1 MSKLLRAIFSLNDP
15 GWGRSK
21 TTPPSS
27 TPEAQGEDHPE
38 SKRPEADRPPTDRP
52 AADRPKPNRP
62 SGSKD
67 GPPDLDEL
75 WRDFNRKLNSI
86 FGKGKGSGNLPRP
99 SGNNNGGG
107 PDGPG
112 FGGAGGLRGAGIGIG
127 VIALGALLLWL
138 ASGVFIIQEGQT
150 AAVLRFG
157 ELDRTRDQAGITW
170 RMPFPIEAH
179 EVINTQQ
186 LRTVEVGYRQVPKN
200 KLERESQMLTMDQS
214 IVDMQVAIQY
224 RISDAKAFFFNNNI
238 SGNPEELARQAA
250 EAAMREI
257 VGRRTIDQVL
267 YEEKEG
273 VAKDARI
280 LMQKLVDRY
289 GAGITVID
297 VTVQQAQP
305 PEKVQAAFEDANK
318 AAQDKENF
326 INEGRSYANDVI
338 PRARGAAA
346 RLMQEADGYKEG
358 LVATAT
364 GDGARFNSILTE
376 YSKAPQVTRER
387 MYLETMQSIFSNT
400 SKIYV
405 DSKSGGSLLNLPL
418 DKLMGVVGDVA
429 RPVAA
434 PTPGIAS
441 PPVTPEPRSEVID
454 TRREAVRTRDRDS
467 GRP

>member
-21 TTPPSS
+21 NTPPSS
-27 TPEAQGEDHPE
+27 TPEAQGDRPDNNSPGHQTPE
-38 SKRPEADRPPTDRP
+38 SKQPGNQSPR
-52 AADRPKPNRP
+52 
-62 SGSKD
+62 GSKD

-75 WRDFNRKLNSI
+75 WRDFNRKLNGI
-86 FGKGKGSGNLPRP
+86 FGKGKGSGNMPRP
-99 SGNNNGGG
+99 QGNNNGGG
-107 PDGPG
+107 DGPG
-112 FGGAGGLRGAGIGIG
+112 SGGVGGFRGAGIG
-127 VIALGALLLWL
+127 LGIVAACALLLWL

-170 RMPFPIEAH
+170 RWPYPIEAH

-387 MYLETMQSIFSNT
+387 MYLETMQNIFTNT

-429 RPVAA
+429 RPTAT

-441 PPVTPEPRSEVID
+441 PPVPAEARSEVID
-454 TRREAVRTRDRDS
+454 SRREAVRTRERDS
-467 GRP
+467 ARP